1 MAFTDTELSQMAVQA
16 IFNYYDGQYTKDYIK
31 TNFEYAVNLLANKM
45 GNMYNNSFAGATSI
59 TEGNQSISF
68 ESGYNSS
75 NLITAD
81 ILALLPKKVC
91 FHVW

>member
-1 MAFTDTELSQMAVQA
+1 MAFTDTELNQMAVQA
-16 IFNYYDGQYTKDYIK
+16 IFNYYDGQYTKEYIRE
-31 TNFEYAVNLLANKM
+31 NFDMAVKLLANKM

-59 TEGNQSISF
+59 SEGNQSISF
-68 ESGYNSS
+68 EAGYNSS

-81 ILALLPKKVC
+81 ILALLPKKVL

>member
-1 MAFTDTELSQMAVQA
+1 MAFTDTELNEMAVLA
-16 IFNYYDGQYTKDYIK
+16 IFNYYNGEYTKEYIR
-31 TNFEYAVNLLANKM
+31 TNFGIAVNLLSNKM
-45 GNMYNNSFAGATSI
+45 GNMYNNSLAGATSI

-68 ESGYNSS
+68 EAGYNSS

-91 FHVW
+91 FYVW